1 MLRINI
7 ITLALFAVISFGFS
21 SSNKIKSTGLSET
34 SSLATDTLTWILL
47 GDIKFVKKQHA
58 DYGEVMFPVVNA
70 KLKGLQKKKV
80 TISGFIVPIDNTNY
94 AISKNVFASCFFCGQ
109 AGPETI
115 MGIKFKDFKGRLKTD
130 QYVTITGI
138 LRVNENNVD
147 EWIYNLDQAVIVKGN

>member
-1 MLRINI
+1 MLKFKY
-7 ITLALFAVISFGFS
+7 LPVLFAVVLSFAFS
-21 SSNKIKSTGLSET
+21 NDHAATAPKSQPKVV
-34 SSLATDTLTWILL
+34 TDTVTWKLL
-47 GDIKFVKKQHA
+47 GDIKFVKKDHA

-70 KLKGLQKKKV
+70 KLKGLNKKKV

-94 AISKNVFASCFFCGQ
+94 AVSKNVFAACFFCGQ

-147 EWIYNLDQAVIVKGN
+147 DWIYNLEQAVIVKGK

>member
-1 MLRINI
+1 MLKIKFIPIFVAVVLSVAFSSKDN
-7 ITLALFAVISFGFS
+7 AFAVSSIS
-21 SSNKIKSTGLSET
+21 T
-34 SSLATDTLTWILL
+34 SIASDTLTWKLL
-47 GDIKFVKKQHA
+47 GDIKFVKKEHP
-58 DYGEVMFPVVNA
+58 DYGEVMFPIVNA

-130 QYVTITGI
+130 QYVTITGV
-138 LRVNENNVD
+138 LRVNEDNVD